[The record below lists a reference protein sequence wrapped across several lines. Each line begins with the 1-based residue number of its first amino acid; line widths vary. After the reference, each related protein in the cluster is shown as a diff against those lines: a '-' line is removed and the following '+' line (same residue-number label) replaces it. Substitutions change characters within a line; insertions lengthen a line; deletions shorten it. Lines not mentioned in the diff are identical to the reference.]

1 MRTIEVHTKEAR
13 PALECTEEARTK
25 EARTKEART
34 KESRTKEARALK
46 DRRAFKEACA
56 LNEVPKWIEEARVL
70 KKSQDEM
77 SKELSVFSVHE

>member
-13 PALECTEEARTK
+13 PALECTEEAGTN
-25 EARTKEART
+25 EARTE
-34 KESRTKEARALK
+34 ESRTKEARALK